1 MAQLHTFNLEL
12 LTANVVPVYKRGD
25 KHDPSNYRLISLTS
39 VVVKT
44 MERIIHSQ
52 LTTTLQ
58 PNKLIQNHQYGFR
71 ECHSTTY
78 LLLEATHD
86 WAMSLEARRSCHCLF
101 LDFAKAFATIV
112 YY

>member
-1 MAQLHTFNLEL
+1 MITGTLSCNWV
-12 LTANVVPVYKRGD
+12 TANVVPVYKRGD
-25 KHDPSNYRLISLTS
+25 NHDPSNYRPISLTS

-52 LTTTLQ
+52 LTTILQ
-58 PNKLIQNHQYGFR
+58 TNKLIQNHQYGFR

-86 WAMSLEARRSCHCLF
+86 
-101 LDFAKAFATIV
+101 
-112 YY
+112 